1 MKSSFSK
8 FESRSIGKK
17 LSQLSLKSET
27 AKICRKRNLPVNDL
41 VGVQDTLGEPTGKFN
56 YLVWYTKPES
66 AETPFSAIKP
76 TGWGKEFSD
85 TNDQVSILCLIILQ
99 KL

>member
-1 MKSSFSK
+1 MKNTFST
-8 FESRSIGKK
+8 FESRSLGKK

-27 AKICRKRNLPVNDL
+27 AKICRKRNLPVNNL
-41 VGVQDTLGEPTGKFN
+41 IGVQDTLGEHTGKFN

-66 AETPFSAIKP
+66 AEIPFSSIKP
-76 TGWGKEFSD
+76 TGWGVEFSGI
-85 TNDQVSILCLIILQ
+85 DQVSNLCLTILL

>member
-8 FESRSIGKK
+8 FDKRNLGIK

-27 AKICRKRNLPVNDL
+27 AKICRKRNLPINDL
-41 VGVQDTLGEPTGKFN
+41 VGERDLLGQPSGKFD
-56 YLVWYTKPES
+56 YFVWYTKPES
-66 AETPFSAIKP
+66 AETPFSEIVP
-76 TGWGKEFSD
+76 SGWGKEFEH
-85 TNDQVSILCLIILQ
+85 QVSISCLEIFL